1 MPFHKNV
8 FVNCPFDSDYLSL
21 LRPLLFTVIDLG
33 FVPRIALESPDSGRP
48 RIDRIIALVQ
58 QSKFAIHDLSRLQ
71 ASKEGELFRLNMPF
85 ELGIDIGCR
94 LFKKGPWAGKRCLI
108 LEAEKY
114 RYQAAISDLSNSD
127 IEAHEN
133 KPDLISAKVRNWLN
147 SQSQLRAPGPG
158 KLWRRFNDFMAATN
172 YDLTATRGFS
182 SADAAN
188 LPIDEL
194 LAEMKA
200 WVGNNPL
207 S

>member
-1 MPFHKNV
+1 V
-8 FVNCPFDSDYLSL
+8 
-21 LRPLLFTVIDLG
+21 
-33 FVPRIALESPDSGRP
+33 
-48 RIDRIIALVQ
+48 
-58 QSKFAIHDLSRLQ
+58 
-71 ASKEGELFRLNMPF
+71 
-85 ELGIDIGCR
+85 
-94 LFKKGPWAGKRCLI
+94 
-108 LEAEKY
+108 EKY

-158 KLWRRFNDFMAATN
+158 KLWRRFNDFMAVTN
-172 YDLTATRGFS
+172 YDLTTSRGFS
-182 SADAAN
+182 PADAAN